1 MLCYVESKFCT
12 MTVIAFPQ
20 YFQQNLPC
28 IPFSLASC
36 ALHYD
41 VDWMY
46 DLQDLQLS
54 LHLLTVAPN
63 QYVL

>member
-1 MLCYVESKFCT
+1 MLCQEQVLYSYRDCFS
-12 MTVIAFPQ
+12 TV
-20 YFQQNLPC
+20 FQQNFPSIQFL
-28 IPFSLASC
+28 LASC

-41 VDWMY
+41 VNWMY

-54 LHLLTVAPN
+54 LRLLIVAPD